1 MLFSLFLSLTSATL
15 LAGAT
20 SLKIGSYTPKAFQNA
35 SPDVVSSHVVSLTRR
50 SGSLS
55 HAYLH
60 AIRTGPEVNGTYG
73 VAPLSIAAGQ
83 VFLAPIT
90 FGTQTFNAILD
101 TGSSDTWLAVSGFQC
116 FSAVTGAPQSEADC
130 LFGPTYN
137 ISKTFKQI
145 PNENFNVTYADQEV
159 VTGIEGTE
167 EITLAGITVKNQQV
181 GVVDFAVWNGDG
193 VSSGLIGLAF
203 PSITSAF
210 VGTDPSQDSR
220 NNTITYNPIFTNM
233 YTEKLVAP
241 IFSLALTRGNDS
253 GGFLAIGG
261 LPRVAHSKNFAALPL
276 QVLTVHNTAAPTGAK
291 PQYQFYAITIQGFE
305 ILGAKYTSS
314 SHGGN
319 PNPFGRPDVPE
330 TEQVIIDSGTTL
342 NYLASEIAYVTNA
355 MFNPPALYDQTIN
368 GFTVECDAIPPTF
381 GVDIAGQ
388 TFFINAADMIVN
400 TGEGVCL
407 SGIQDGG
414 NTLAILGDVFLKN
427 VLAVFDVG
435 AAQMRFAA
443 REYY

>member
-1 MLFSLFLSLTSATL
+1 M
-15 LAGAT
+15 
-20 SLKIGSYTPKAFQNA
+20 
-35 SPDVVSSHVVSLTRR
+35 
-50 SGSLS
+50 
-55 HAYLH
+55 
-60 AIRTGPEVNGTYG
+60 RTGPEADGTYG

-90 FGTQTFNAILD
+90 FGTETFNAILD

-116 FSAVTGAPQSEADC
+116 TSVVTGAPQSEADC
-130 LFGPTYN
+130 GFGSTYN

-145 PNENFNVTYADQEV
+145 PNENFNITYADLEV
-159 VTGIEGTE
+159 VTGIEGIE
-167 EITLAGITVKNQQV
+167 EVTLAGITVKNQQV
-181 GVVDFAVWNGDG
+181 GVVDVAAWNGDG

-233 YTEKLVAP
+233 YTEGDVAP
-241 IFSLALTRGNDS
+241 VFSLALTRGNAS

-261 LPRVAHSKNFAALPL
+261 LPQVAHSNRFASSPL
-276 QVLTVHNTAAPTGAK
+276 QVLTMHNTAAPTGAK

-305 ILGAKYTSS
+305 LLGAKYTNSS
-314 SHGGN
+314 YGAH
-319 PNPFGRPDVPE
+319 PNPFGPPDVPE

-342 NYLASEIAYVTNA
+342 NYLTSEIAYAANSL
-355 MFNPPALYDQTIN
+355 FSPPALFDETIN

-381 GVDIAGQ
+381 GVDISGQ
-388 TFFINAADMIVN
+388 TFFINAADMIAD
-400 TGEGVCL
+400 TGQGVCL

-414 NTLAILGDVFLKN
+414 NTLTILGDVFLKN

-443 REYY
+443 REFY